1 MIVTIDNNITTYEYG
16 KNCIV
21 KIRRLYKDGDYTY
34 LFEYG
39 KRNSVLPQFSVWSC
53 NLPAYYSKLI
63 SLAYNYIGFDR
74 NIEQRDIR
82 GLVFGLQKYL
92 KRKQNEKNK

>member
-74 NIEQRDIR
+74 NIEQRDIC
-82 GLVFGLQKYL
+82 GLVSGIRNYC
-92 KRKQNEKNK
+92 KRTKI